1 MKLAIL
7 QNSDM
12 MEKNGFQIRTPLP
25 EIVWK
30 QVVLF
35 QDKNLVTFVDLC
47 YFIPAF
53 GENKLATS
61 IDKRGIHYK
70 DFLPIDVAGILSPN
84 SKK

>member
-1 MKLAIL
+1 MTV
-7 QNSDM
+7 
-12 MEKNGFQIRTPLP
+12 KNRLLLRTH
-25 EIVWK
+25 
-30 QVVLF
+30 F
-35 QDKNLVTFVDLC
+35 D